1 MYHLRIKLP
10 CVDILPD
17 LTHCL
22 WHCTGTAKPFLEC
35 VGLEADCTVFFFTGF
50 HCEILTNFGELVE
63 LNFLYSYR
71 HKCLVLWEST
81 SESRDSMQNGI
92 HLYAVL
98 SMYYVNKL
106 KDLVPALHS
115 LLNVRNKG
123 RTSQDREKLPEKR
136 VV

>member
-1 MYHLRIKLP
+1 
-10 CVDILPD
+10 
-17 LTHCL
+17 
-22 WHCTGTAKPFLEC
+22 
-35 VGLEADCTVFFFTGF
+35 
-50 HCEILTNFGELVE
+50 
-63 LNFLYSYR
+63 
-71 HKCLVLWEST
+71 
-81 SESRDSMQNGI
+81 MQNGI

-115 LLNVRNKG
+115 LLDVRNKG